1 MLSWPQDL
9 RQHWL
14 DDLREA
20 KAEGRNLM
28 TEKYAR
34 MMASTHPDEYARL
47 SEFLPPLSKS
57 QCAVIEELVTCMV
70 GWAEE
75 TAREYPAIAANGRPI
90 HSCEDRPGVTSIETY
105 ARGEISTYGSAT
117 LHCTQSWYRTC
128 HRDGINPQQVA
139 DRHLALLHGF
149 PSLEAAE
156 EVCRR
161 ARGWQK

>member
-1 MLSWPQDL
+1 
-9 RQHWL
+9 L

-34 MMASTHPDEYARL
+34 MMASTHPDEYAHL
-47 SEFLPPLSKS
+47 SEFLPPLSEG
-57 QCAVIEELVTCMV
+57 QRAIIEELVAYMV

-90 HSCEDRPGVTSIETY
+90 HSYEDGQGVTSIETY

-117 LHCTQSWYRTC
+117 LNYTQSWYHACR
-128 HRDGINPQQVA
+128 RDGINPQQVA

-149 PSLEAAE
+149 PSLEEAE

-161 ARGWQK
+161 ARRRQQ